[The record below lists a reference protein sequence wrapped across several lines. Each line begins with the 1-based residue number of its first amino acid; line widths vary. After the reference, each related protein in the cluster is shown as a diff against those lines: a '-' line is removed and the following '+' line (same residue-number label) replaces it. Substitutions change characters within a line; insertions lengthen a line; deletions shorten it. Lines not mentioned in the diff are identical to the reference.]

1 MSIPATGLGGIQ
13 PITAPI
19 PGWYGKLP
27 CLGDFASRRLPR
39 EFIENWDAWL
49 QRSIAASRRELGE
62 RWLDLFLTSPMWRFA
77 LAPGACGRDA
87 WAGLLVPSVDKVGRY
102 FPLTIAVPLER
113 CDADL
118 TEVFAAHSWY
128 AEIEK
133 VALAA
138 LNVDYAPSELE
149 AALAH
154 RNPILL
160 DEDDLAADPRP
171 EHALRQRGQDRG
183 APRHELGVEL
193 LHQVVGPHHQHGEP
207 LGASGDLLGVAR
219 ARLDALVQLEVQPA
233 LAEALPHMPHPFAVL
248 RAAVLDQQVGH
259 REPLAAGKKLHEV
272 ALDANRV
279 VVAGQVAVGN
289 EQQRMRAGGLTQHC
303 IAPASRTPQ
312 RRDDDIGVED
322 DTLHI
327 L

>member
-1 MSIPATGLGGIQ
+1 VSIPTTGLGGIQ

-77 LAPGACGRDA
+77 LAPGACGPDA
-87 WAGLLVPSVDKVGRY
+87 WAGLLLPSVDKVGRY

-128 AEIEK
+128 ADIEK

-138 LNVDYAPSELE
+138 LSIDYAPSELE
-149 AALAH
+149 AALAQH
-154 RNPILL
+154 PFLSERYAPAQSTAV
-160 DEDDLAADPRP
+160 DDLASWLKAGSAEPRAFLLPRGKSIAAVMDATARGMLETSTAGRTFWWCISDETGATETHCSAGLPPESYFTVLLGGARASEPIPADPLK
-171 EHALRQRGQDRG
+171 AFGF
-183 APRHELGVEL
+183 
-193 LHQVVGPHHQHGEP
+193 GEP
-207 LGASGDLLGVAR
+207 ADDAAAAR
-219 ARLDALVQLEVQPA
+219 
-233 LAEALPHMPHPFAVL
+233 
-248 RAAVLDQQVGH
+248 
-259 REPLAAGKKLHEV
+259 
-272 ALDANRV
+272 
-279 VVAGQVAVGN
+279 
-289 EQQRMRAGGLTQHC
+289 
-303 IAPASRTPQ
+303 
-312 RRDDDIGVED
+312 
-322 DTLHI
+322 
-327 L
+327 